1 MTGIGDTERLGDQN
15 VVTAVVRV
23 VLDDCGDVRHGELV
37 DAATGTTERFTGW
50 EGMVSAVRRWLGR
63 IRD

>member
-1 MTGIGDTERLGDQN
+1 MTGIGDTERLGERS

-23 VLDDCGDVRHGELV
+23 VLDDHGDIRHGELV
-37 DAATGTTERFTGW
+37 DAETGETERFIGW